1 MRYFFLLFFC
11 FFLFLHQISPFTQ
24 VAKAH
29 QSWSEIEAQRFS
41 EVLEKAGV
49 SKESISIL
57 MEATNYSQ
65 IQKITS
71 FFQGLEIRGQLLAY
85 TAAETFFDYIPQAID
100 IDTVMGNGWI
110 DKIIVDTEGWSVLEA
125 ESFLSFL
132 ESEEIEFDKRLMIL
146 KATDYLRVIK
156 TNAITFILEIEA
168 TPRSEEANQAPID
181 REEEVVQADTAGDVF
196 IHFARQQFQR
206 ELDQKS
212 RFLVGENFEAAFR
225 KRTGNKGE
233 WESKIIEN
241 TLNNSKWTVKDGEDF
256 RDFLREKDRR

>member
-1 MRYFFLLFFC
+1 MRYFFLLFFS
-11 FFLFLHQISPFTQ
+11 FFLFLYHAQ

-71 FFQGLEIRGQLLAY
+71 FFQDLERSDPSSTD

-110 DKIIVDTEGWSVLEA
+110 DKVIVDTEGWSVLEA
-125 ESFLSFL
+125 GSFLSF
-132 ESEEIEFDKRLMIL
+132 
-146 KATDYLRVIK
+146 
-156 TNAITFILEIEA
+156 
-168 TPRSEEANQAPID
+168 
-181 REEEVVQADTAGDVF
+181 
-196 IHFARQQFQR
+196 
-206 ELDQKS
+206 
-212 RFLVGENFEAAFR
+212 
-225 KRTGNKGE
+225 
-233 WESKIIEN
+233 
-241 TLNNSKWTVKDGEDF
+241 
-256 RDFLREKDRR
+256 